1 VHTMNSRY
9 ITNQIIDDINSVTL
23 DFDVLE
29 LIAELD
35 AEINDSDFSLVPIY
49 DEQGFFYSYDV

>member
-1 VHTMNSRY
+1 MNSRY
-9 ITNQIIDDINSVTL
+9 ITKQIIDDINSVTL

-35 AEINDSDFSLVPIY
+35 AEMNDSDFSLVPIY